1 MNQQQLDDLIMA
13 ATQAENEEAVLRL
26 SKEIPNVDP
35 ALLKQSSGNF
45 DLLFDAWEE
54 SIYKSEEKSS
64 ICLFLAEH
72 SVMDS
77 PSFRL
82 ALHSAIRN
90 FLPPYISSPAV
101 AKAVGAR
108 DNSLGIHEIAQRIR
122 KLQHLKTNAYV
133 YMLESRSWGRVMNV
147 DKVVATL
154 AVVTFGTNGQ
164 ISLPISSAL
173 NSCYFFE
180 ANAEMT
186 NIIATGKSTLKDSA
200 YYKEKIRKYALG
212 DLSETKHKEII
223 QKMFVPALLTQE
235 AFNDWWEK
243 APEKSSASPAKR
255 TFRNARSIL
264 ELQVLLK
271 EADPE
276 DITVTMEEAAKLSMI
291 FKNVRPGMNSKDQE
305 MFASCMA
312 ELAMGAE
319 TEIIQALFDTLRGKV
334 PFFPQTVTSSIP
346 LKNLETWGRLPVKL
360 FPGFLK
366 VAKILYSSMEIAKL
380 AMILPLRCIN
390 VIFESISM
398 DDITDALFMT
408 EHPHSD
414 ILLSIWKNK
423 SKYSDE
429 VKEYLTMANISHA
442 LSEENL
448 PKEWTA
454 AQRELK
460 RNLFEKADF
469 QKFILAVAGANVPS
483 IISAVMRMRNTA
495 PGECQ
500 SLLVK
505 LSQHSEALKNHI
517 ESGEGAK
524 VMAAQSQKHD
534 TPTKAQEAP
543 MTSLLSYKGLIEEL
557 DDIIKVQIPENT
569 KAIEY
574 ARSFGDFREN
584 AEYDAAKERRSFLRR
599 RRADLETLVATVQ
612 PVNFV
617 EFKADTSRVSMG
629 TAVTLCNKADGTEKV
644 YYLLGAWDGNPDL
657 NRISYKTKFG
667 EAILG
672 ARTGNEIKLP
682 DGSLVTVSAIEVL
695 PAELAK
701 ELSPAE

>member
-1 MNQQQLDDLIMA
+1 
-13 ATQAENEEAVLRL
+13 
-26 SKEIPNVDP
+26 
-35 ALLKQSSGNF
+35 
-45 DLLFDAWEE
+45 
-54 SIYKSEEKSS
+54 
-64 ICLFLAEH
+64 
-72 SVMDS
+72 
-77 PSFRL
+77 
-82 ALHSAIRN
+82 
-90 FLPPYISSPAV
+90 
-101 AKAVGAR
+101 
-108 DNSLGIHEIAQRIR
+108 
-122 KLQHLKTNAYV
+122 
-133 YMLESRSWGRVMNV
+133 
-147 DKVVATL
+147 
-154 AVVTFGTNGQ
+154 
-164 ISLPISSAL
+164 
-173 NSCYFFE
+173 
-180 ANAEMT
+180 
-186 NIIATGKSTLKDSA
+186 
-200 YYKEKIRKYALG
+200 
-212 DLSETKHKEII
+212 
-223 QKMFVPALLTQE
+223 
-235 AFNDWWEK
+235 
-243 APEKSSASPAKR
+243 
-255 TFRNARSIL
+255 
-264 ELQVLLK
+264 
-271 EADPE
+271 
-276 DITVTMEEAAKLSMI
+276 
-291 FKNVRPGMNSKDQE
+291 
-305 MFASCMA
+305 
-312 ELAMGAE
+312 
-319 TEIIQALFDTLRGKV
+319 
-334 PFFPQTVTSSIP
+334 
-346 LKNLETWGRLPVKL
+346 
-360 FPGFLK
+360 
-366 VAKILYSSMEIAKL
+366 
-380 AMILPLRCIN
+380 
-390 VIFESISM
+390 
-398 DDITDALFMT
+398 
-408 EHPHSD
+408 
-414 ILLSIWKNK
+414 
-423 SKYSDE
+423 
-429 VKEYLTMANISHA
+429 
-442 LSEENL
+442 
-448 PKEWTA
+448 
-454 AQRELK
+454 
-460 RNLFEKADF
+460 
-469 QKFILAVAGANVPS
+469 
-483 IISAVMRMRNTA
+483 MRMRNTA

>member
-108 DNSLGIHEIAQRIR
+108 DNALGIHEIAQRIR
-122 KLQHLKTNAYV
+122 KLQYLKTNAYV
-133 YMLESRSWGRVMNV
+133 YMMESRSWGRVMNV
-147 DKVVATL
+147 DKVVATI
-154 AVVTFGTNGQ
+154 AIATFGSNNQ
-164 ISLPISSAL
+164 ISLPISSVL
-173 NSCYFFE
+173 SSCYFFE

-186 NIIATGKSTLKDSA
+186 NIIATGKTTLKDSS
-200 YYKEKIRKYALG
+200 YYKEKIRRYALG

-223 QKMFVPALLTQE
+223 QKMFVPELLTQE
-235 AFNDWWEK
+235 GFNVWWDK
-243 APEKSSASPAKR
+243 VPEKSASGSAKR
-255 TFRNARSIL
+255 SFRDARSL
-264 ELQVLLK
+264 MELQVLLK
-271 EADPE
+271 NEE
-276 DITVTMEEAAKLSMI
+276 GEITLTVEEASKLSRI
-291 FKNVRPGMNSKDQE
+291 FKNIRPGMPPKDQE

-319 TEIIQALFDTLRGKV
+319 TEILKELFETLRGKV
-334 PFFPQTVTSSIP
+334 PFFPQTVSSAVP
-346 LKNLETWGRLPVKL
+346 LKNLEIWGRIPVKI

-366 VAKILYSSMEIAKL
+366 VAKYLYSSMEIAKL

-390 VIFESISM
+390 IIFESISM

-408 EHPHSD
+408 DHPRSD

-429 VKEYLTMANISHA
+429 VKEYLTMANISYA

-469 QKFILAVAGANVPS
+469 QKFVLAIAGANVPS
-483 IISAVMRMRNTA
+483 IVSAIMRMRNMA

-517 ESGEGAK
+517 ESGEGEK
-524 VMAAQSQKHD
+524 VMAAQNQKHD
-534 TPTKAQEAP
+534 TQSKVQEAP

-599 RRADLETLVATVQ
+599 RRADLETIVATVQ
-612 PVNFV
+612 PVNFTT
-617 EFKADTSRVSMG
+617 FKADTNKVSMG
-629 TAVTLCNKADGTEKV
+629 TAVTLCDKKNGTEKTYFLV
-644 YYLLGAWDGNPDL
+644 GAWDGNPDL
-657 NRISYKTKFG
+657 NRVSYKTKFG
-667 EAILG
+667 EALLG
-672 ARTGNEIKLP
+672 TKVGSEVKLP
-682 DGSLVTVSAIEVL
+682 DGSFVTVSAINAL
-695 PAELAK
+695 PADLAE
-701 ELSPAE
+701 ELSPVE